1 MGFWAFSTSMSKFRL
16 LSLTVKRIR
25 RDCSIGLPILIFRRF
40 SMQQFL
46 ACNSCGNQIPIPELH
61 QGDLELEF
69 LDCPNCGERVSRRFE
84 PMEIP
89 ETETHQEL
97 VLELELETEAYR
109 PGDGSQLEEV
119 LPETSHLVEA
129 EAKPD
134 ETENETKEPSVDW
147 SVLGAANPRRR
158 QKEVSSIRKIVP
170 PVLGGLAAFPIATLI
185 MWYGFGKDIGSTGQ
199 TVSQYVPWIV
209 PQKFRSRSSDFP
221 RREFGSSGSLRSNS
235 SRLNSTTQNTL
246 PTLNRE
252 NPVVAEAASVSSKA
266 AVDLPTPNPP
276 ESIPDDIKEE
286 TTLVPSNPA
295 LSETIVQLRTLQQ
308 EWETTP
314 KAERSKMLQEYCA
327 AIRQLSEQ
335 ASQLKGRS
343 AAVWRKD
350 LEKIAREILAHA
362 NIPKAIQ
369 LGAIGKLTGV
379 PSASTNDF
387 IATIMTLGDREDPKP
402 NAPWSLGE
410 RWPSH
415 HGDLPAEVLAGAW
428 RPGTTNL
435 PATCLVFGQLV
446 ESEAPGSGLILRVHL
461 ILPQ

>member
-1 MGFWAFSTSMSKFRL
+1 
-16 LSLTVKRIR
+16 
-25 RDCSIGLPILIFRRF
+25 
-40 SMQQFL
+40 MQQFL

-61 QGDLELEF
+61 QGDSELEF
-69 LDCPNCGERVSRRFE
+69 LDCANCGERVSRRFE
-84 PMEIP
+84 PMETP

-97 VLELELETEAYR
+97 VLELELETEAYG

-119 LPETSHLVEA
+119 LPENSHLVEA

-209 PQKFRSRSSDFP
+209 PQKFRSGPSDFP
-221 RREFGSSGSLRSNS
+221 RREIGSSGSLRGNS
-235 SRLNSTTQNTL
+235 SRPNSTTQNTL

-252 NPVVAEAASVSSKA
+252 NPADAEANSDSSKTG
-266 AVDLPTPNPP
+266 VDFPTFTPTPP
-276 ESIPDDIKEE
+276 ESIPDDIKE
-286 TTLVPSNPA
+286 TTPEPSKPA
-295 LSETIVQLRTLQQ
+295 LSETIVQLRALQQ
-308 EWETTP
+308 AWETTP
-314 KAERSKMLQEYCA
+314 KAERSTMLQEYSE

-379 PSASTNDF
+379 PPASTNDF
-387 IATIMTLGDREDPKP
+387 IATVMTLGDGEDPKP

-415 HGDLPAEVLAGAW
+415 QGDLQVEVLAGAW

-446 ESEAPGSGLILRVHL
+446 ESETPESGLILRVHL